1 MLKLA
6 KWAART
12 GFCTSAV
19 LAATAPWPAMAE
31 NIGTTV
37 VVVKSV
43 TGTVM
48 NVSRQL
54 NINDNVEQAETIATA
69 PDAATEIQF
78 VDGTKLQLGPNAKVV
93 LDKFVYDPNPGK
105 GALVLAVSAGVMRFT
120 TGNMAHQNYTV
131 TTPNGTLGVRGTDFS
146 VGVLNGDTV
155 IQVNDGEVSGTSTD
169 GVPQS
174 YTRGSCFAMHG
185 STFGCSGSELNF
197 ITTSGEPDEHNYR
210 CRACR
215 APSAGRPAS
224 PAPAVL
230 EWHSAAGKPATTP
243 AAKPDV
249 IRTAIGDRIA
259 LEEPLSRIQKAEIE
273 VK

>member
-1 MLKLA
+1 
-6 KWAART
+6 
-12 GFCTSAV
+12 
-19 LAATAPWPAMAE
+19 MAE

-78 VDGTKLQLGPNAKVV
+78 VNGTKLQLGPNAKVV

-197 ITTSGEPDEHNYR
+197 ITTQANLMNTIIVAALAGLP
-210 CRACR
+210 
-215 APSAGRPAS
+215 PPGGRPPPRPPFSNGIPLPVS
-224 PAPAVL
+224 PPPPQQQ
-230 EWHSAAGKPATTP
+230 SPM
-243 AAKPDV
+243 
-249 IRTAIGDRIA
+249 
-259 LEEPLSRIQKAEIE
+259 
-273 VK
+273 